1 MQPCSNNGKDTHCLK
16 RKFKGLKDF
25 EDGWD
30 QATMNYIAL
39 VHRSKKNM
47 KKCGFFKKKRVQIL

>member
-30 QATMNYIAL
+30 QATHELYSL
-39 VHRSKKNM
+39 
-47 KKCGFFKKKRVQIL
+47 GP